1 MKLSK
6 QKITAIAVI
15 LCLLV
20 VGVVY
25 GVGVKS
31 KQDQAN
37 NNVVEQEDENQ
48 EVALSLEY
56 NEDLTSGYKEEIVI
70 PVKLSYLPS
79 GVYPSAS
86 ISVEF
91 DKEKLEF
98 TGIDKG
104 TVQNFSKQV
113 PAWNVDIDVSN
124 KSGVVNAMYLD
135 KSSGK
140 NSYHKSG
147 FEKGTK
153 DTVLNLKFKLKD
165 AAKSKDIL
173 HLNIADAVFATV
185 NGDTNNSSL
194 STLKN
199 TMKNKNLMIEVK

>member
-6 QKITAIAVI
+6 QKKITAIAVI
-15 LCLLV
+15 LSLIV

-25 GVGVKS
+25 GIGVKS
-31 KQDQAN
+31 KQEQVN
-37 NNVVEQEDENQ
+37 NNVKQEDENQ
-48 EVALSLEY
+48 EVALLLEY
-56 NEDLTSGYKEEIVI
+56 DEDLTANSQEEIII

-86 ISVEF
+86 ISIEF

-104 TVQNFSKQV
+104 TMQDFSNQV
-113 PAWNVDIDVSN
+113 PAWNVDVDATN
-124 KSGVVNAMYLD
+124 ESGVVNAIYLD
-135 KSSGK
+135 KSVGK
-140 NSYHKSG
+140 NSYYKSG

-165 AAKSKDIL
+165 SARAKDIL

-185 NGDTNNSSL
+185 NGDTDNSSL
-194 STLKN
+194 STFKN

>member
-1 MKLSK
+1 MNK

-15 LCLLV
+15 LSLIV

-25 GVGVKS
+25 GIGVKS
-31 KQDQAN
+31 KQEQVN
-37 NNVVEQEDENQ
+37 TTVQQEDENQ
-48 EVALSLEY
+48 EVSLMLEY
-56 NEDLTSGYKEEIVI
+56 DKELEASSEEEIVI

-86 ISVEF
+86 MSIEF

-98 TGIDKG
+98 TGIAKG
-104 TVQNFSKQV
+104 TMQDFSQEV
-113 PAWNVDIDVSN
+113 PAWNVDIDASN
-124 KSGVVNAMYLD
+124 KSGVVNAVYLD
-135 KSSGK
+135 KSGGK

-165 AAKSKDIL
+165 AKSKEIL
-173 HLNIADAVFATV
+173 HLNISDAVFATV
-185 NGDTNNSSL
+185 NGDTDNSNL
-194 STLKN
+194 STLKD
-199 TMKNKNLMIEVK
+199 TMKNKNLMITIK

>member
-1 MKLSK
+1 MNK

-15 LCLLV
+15 LSLIV

-25 GVGVKS
+25 GIGVKS
-31 KQDQAN
+31 KQEQVN
-37 NNVVEQEDENQ
+37 TTVQQEDENQ
-48 EVALSLEY
+48 EVSLMLEY
-56 NEDLTSGYKEEIVI
+56 DKELEASSEEEIVI

-86 ISVEF
+86 MSIEF

-98 TGIDKG
+98 TGIAKG
-104 TVQNFSKQV
+104 TMQDFSQEV
-113 PAWNVDIDVSN
+113 PVWNVDIDASN
-124 KSGVVNAMYLD
+124 KSGVVNAVYLD
-135 KSSGK
+135 KSGGK

-165 AAKSKDIL
+165 AKSKEIL
-173 HLNIADAVFATV
+173 HLNISDAVFATV
-185 NGDTNNSSL
+185 NGDTDNSNL
-194 STLKN
+194 STLKD
-199 TMKNKNLMIEVK
+199 TMKNKNLMITIK

>member
-15 LCLLV
+15 LSLV
-20 VGVVY
+20 VVGIVY
-25 GVGVKS
+25 GIGVKS
-31 KQDQAN
+31 KQEQVN
-37 NNVVEQEDENQ
+37 NNVKQEDENQ
-48 EVALSLEY
+48 EVALLLEY
-56 NEDLTSGYKEEIVI
+56 DEDLTANSQEEIII

-86 ISVEF
+86 ISIEF

-104 TVQNFSKQV
+104 TIKDFSNQV
-113 PAWNVDIDVSN
+113 PAWNVDVDATN

-135 KSSGK
+135 KSGGK
-140 NSYHKSG
+140 NSYYKSG

-153 DTVLNLKFKLKD
+153 DTILNLKFKLKD

-173 HLNIADAVFATV
+173 HLNIADAVFATI
-185 NGDTNNSSL
+185 NGDTDNSSL

-199 TMKNKNLMIEVK
+199 TMKNKNLMIEIK

>member
-1 MKLSK
+1 MNK

-15 LCLLV
+15 LSLIV

-25 GVGVKS
+25 GIGVKS
-31 KQDQAN
+31 KQEQVN
-37 NNVVEQEDENQ
+37 TTVQQEDENQ
-48 EVALSLEY
+48 EVSLMLEY
-56 NEDLTSGYKEEIVI
+56 DKELEASSEEEIVI

-86 ISVEF
+86 MSIEF

-98 TGIDKG
+98 TGIAKG
-104 TVQNFSKQV
+104 TMQDFSQEV
-113 PAWNVDIDVSN
+113 PTWNVDIDASN
-124 KSGVVNAMYLD
+124 KSGVVNAVYLD
-135 KSSGK
+135 KSGGK

-165 AAKSKDIL
+165 AKSKEIL
-173 HLNIADAVFATV
+173 HLNISDAVFATV
-185 NGDTNNSSL
+185 NGDTDNSNL
-194 STLKN
+194 STLKD
-199 TMKNKNLMIEVK
+199 TMKNKNLMITIK